1 MLGFEAGTC
10 NGSDLYFQSP
20 SEQARSMLFYMTS
33 CGYYYTDKDYRIDR
47 SRYPDARY
55 LLMYIR
61 SGHLSVTANN
71 RTIIAHRGQL
81 IVLDCAQPHQYH
93 TTDHTEFVW
102 MHLDVSNS
110 PQLFEQVCSL
120 YRTPVF
126 DSSSASEV
134 HRLMLDILY
143 AWRNNQF
150 IAEAQLSLRIYSI
163 WIALITGNSTQSCTN
178 TGNAQTAT
186 EAAIQYIGEHYG
198 EPLTLPELARHVNMS
213 QFYFSRLFKKQCGYS
228 PHEYIILVR
237 INRAKHLLK
246 TTDLP
251 VKVIANSVGYPNI
264 TTFSNL
270 FSSRV
275 GVSPSQ
281 FRKNPV

>member
-61 SGHLSVTANN
+61 SGRLSVTANH

-81 IVLDCAQPHQYH
+81 VVLDCTQPHQYH
-93 TTDHTEFVW
+93 TIDNTEFVW
-102 MHLDVSNS
+102 MHLDGSNS

-134 HRLMLDILY
+134 HQLMLDIL
-143 AWRNNQF
+143 
-150 IAEAQLSLRIYSI
+150 
-163 WIALITGNSTQSCTN
+163 
-178 TGNAQTAT
+178 
-186 EAAIQYIGEHYG
+186 
-198 EPLTLPELARHVNMS
+198 
-213 QFYFSRLFKKQCGYS
+213 
-228 PHEYIILVR
+228 
-237 INRAKHLLK
+237 
-246 TTDLP
+246 
-251 VKVIANSVGYPNI
+251 
-264 TTFSNL
+264 
-270 FSSRV
+270 
-275 GVSPSQ
+275 
-281 FRKNPV
+281 

>member
-20 SEQARSMLFYMTS
+20 SEQACSMLFYMTS
-33 CGYYYTDKDYRIDR
+33 CGYYYTDKDYQIDR
-47 SRYPDARY
+47 PRYPDARY
-55 LLMYIR
+55 LLIFIR
-61 SGHLSVTANN
+61 SGQLSVTADN
-71 RTIIAHRGQL
+71 RTMIARRGNL
-81 IVLDCAQPHQYH
+81 VLLDCSHPHKYY
-93 TTDHTEFVW
+93 TLDHAEFVW
-102 MHLDVSNS
+102 IHLDGSNS
-110 PQLFEQVCSL
+110 PQLFQQVCSL

-134 HRLMLDILY
+134 HQIMLDILY

-150 IAEAQLSLRIYSI
+150 ISEAQLSLRLYSI
-163 WIALITGNSTQSCTN
+163 WIALISGNATQSYTD

-186 EAAIQYIGEHYG
+186 ESAIQYIGEHYG
-198 EPLTLPELARHVNMS
+198 ESLTLPELARHVNMS

-246 TTDLP
+246 TTDQP

-281 FRKNPV
+281 FRKNPI

>member
-33 CGYYYTDKDYRIDR
+33 CGYYYTDKDYQIDR

-55 LLMYIR
+55 LLIYIR
-61 SGHLSVTANN
+61 SGQLSVTVDN
-71 RTIIAHRGQL
+71 RTMTARRGNL
-81 IVLDCAQPHQYH
+81 VLLDCSLPHKYH
-93 TTDHTEFVW
+93 TLDHTEFVW
-102 MHLDVSNS
+102 IHLEGSNS
-110 PQLFEQVCSL
+110 PQLFQQVCSL
-120 YRTPVF
+120 YSTPVF

-134 HRLMLDILY
+134 HHLMLDILY

-150 IAEAQLSLRIYSI
+150 ISEAQLSLRLYSI
-163 WIALITGNSTQSCTN
+163 WITLITGNAVQSYAD

-198 EPLTLPELARHVNMS
+198 ESLTLPELARHVNMS

-246 TTDLP
+246 TTDQP

-281 FRKNPV
+281 FRKNPI

>member
-10 NGSDLYFQSP
+10 TGSDLYFQTP

-33 CGYYYTDKDYRIDR
+33 CGYYYTDADYQIDR
-47 SRYPDARY
+47 PHYPDARY
-55 LLMYIR
+55 LLIYIR
-61 SGHLSVTANN
+61 SGQLSVTVNN
-71 RTIIAHRGQL
+71 RTMTARRGQL
-81 IVLDCAQPHQYH
+81 VLLDCSQPHKYH
-93 TTDHTEFVW
+93 TIEHAEFVW
-102 MHLDVSNS
+102 LHLDGCNC
-110 PQLFEQVCSL
+110 PQLFEQVCDL
-120 YRTPVF
+120 YGTPVF
-126 DSSSASEV
+126 DSSSAAEV
-134 HRLMLDILY
+134 HQIMLDILY
-143 AWRNNQF
+143 AWRNDQL
-150 IAEAQLSLRIYSI
+150 ISEARLSLRLYSI
-163 WIALITGNSTQSCTN
+163 WIALITGNATQSHADVGN
-178 TGNAQTAT
+178 TQTVI

-198 EPLTLPELARHVNMS
+198 ESLTLPELARHVNMS

-246 TTDLP
+246 TTDQP
-251 VKVIANSVGYPNI
+251 VKVIANCVGYPNI

-281 FRKNPV
+281 FRKNPI

>member
-61 SGHLSVTANN
+61 SGRLSVTANH

-81 IVLDCAQPHQYH
+81 VVLDCTQPHQYH
-93 TTDHTEFVW
+93 TIDNTEFVW
-102 MHLDVSNS
+102 MHLDGSNS

-126 DSSSASEV
+126 DSSSASAQV
-134 HRLMLDILY
+134 RL
-143 AWRNNQF
+143 
-150 IAEAQLSLRIYSI
+150 
-163 WIALITGNSTQSCTN
+163 
-178 TGNAQTAT
+178 
-186 EAAIQYIGEHYG
+186 
-198 EPLTLPELARHVNMS
+198 
-213 QFYFSRLFKKQCGYS
+213 
-228 PHEYIILVR
+228 
-237 INRAKHLLK
+237 
-246 TTDLP
+246 
-251 VKVIANSVGYPNI
+251 
-264 TTFSNL
+264 
-270 FSSRV
+270 
-275 GVSPSQ
+275 
-281 FRKNPV
+281 RKCIS

>member
-1 MLGFEAGTC
+1 
-10 NGSDLYFQSP
+10 
-20 SEQARSMLFYMTS
+20 
-33 CGYYYTDKDYRIDR
+33 
-47 SRYPDARY
+47 
-55 LLMYIR
+55 
-61 SGHLSVTANN
+61 
-71 RTIIAHRGQL
+71 
-81 IVLDCAQPHQYH
+81 
-93 TTDHTEFVW
+93 
-102 MHLDVSNS
+102 
-110 PQLFEQVCSL
+110 
-120 YRTPVF
+120 
-126 DSSSASEV
+126 
-134 HRLMLDILY
+134 MLDILY

-163 WIALITGNSTQSCTN
+163 WIALITGNSTQSCTD

>member
-33 CGYYYTDKDYRIDR
+33 CGYYYTDKDYQINR
-47 SRYPDARY
+47 SHYPDARY
-55 LLMYIR
+55 LLIYIR
-61 SGHLSVTANN
+61 SGQLSVTANS
-71 RTIIAHRGQL
+71 RTMIARRGQIIL
-81 IVLDCAQPHQYH
+81 LDCSVPHTYH
-93 TTDHTEFVW
+93 TIDHAEFVW
-102 MHLDVSNS
+102 IHLDGSNC
-110 PQLFEQVCSL
+110 PQLFEQVRSL
-120 YRTPVF
+120 YNSPVF
-126 DSSSASEV
+126 DSSSATEV
-134 HRLMLDILY
+134 HQIMLDILY

-150 IAEAQLSLRIYSI
+150 IPEAQLSLRLYSI
-163 WIALITGNSTQSCTN
+163 WIALITGNATQSYPD

-198 EPLTLPELARHVNMS
+198 ESLTLPELARHVNMS

-246 TTDLP
+246 TTDQP

-281 FRKNPV
+281 FRKNPI